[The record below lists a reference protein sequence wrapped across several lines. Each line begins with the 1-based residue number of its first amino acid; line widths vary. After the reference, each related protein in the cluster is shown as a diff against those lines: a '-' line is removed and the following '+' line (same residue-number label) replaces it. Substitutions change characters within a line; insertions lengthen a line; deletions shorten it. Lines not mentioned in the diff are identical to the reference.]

1 MSSPMAE
8 NNKLTYES
16 PEDAEVDREQ
26 PLMSH
31 LLELRSRLVR
41 AAVSVIVVFLALS
54 PFMKHIFDFLSQ
66 PLMAAL
72 PQGVKMLS
80 TGVVAP
86 FFVPLK
92 VTLFLAF
99 LIALPYVLYQVWA
112 FVAPGLYKREKRLIF
127 PILASSLLMFALGM
141 LYCYFIVFRM
151 VFMFIAGFSPESVN
165 FAPDIDAYFSF
176 VITMF
181 VAFGITFEVPIVVM
195 VLNRMGVATYE
206 RLVKIR
212 PYVIVGAFVIAAI
225 VTPPD
230 VMSQCLLAVPLV
242 VLYQVG
248 LWCVRL
254 FGKKEPQPE
263 QES

>member
-1 MSSPMAE
+1 MRKQMAD
-8 NNKLTYES
+8 NKKLTYES
-16 PEDAEVDREQ
+16 PEDEEVDREQ

-41 AAVSVIVVFLALS
+41 AAVSVLVVFAVLS
-54 PFMKHIFDFLSQ
+54 PFMKHIFDLLSQ

-112 FVAPGLYKREKRLIF
+112 FIAPGLYKREKRLIF
-127 PILASSLLMFALGM
+127 PILASSIVMFALGM

-165 FAPDIDAYFSF
+165 FAPDIDAYFGF

-195 VLNRMGVATYE
+195 VLNRMGVASYE
-206 RLVKIR
+206 RMCKIR
-212 PYVIVGAFVIAAI
+212 PYVIVGAFVVAAI

-248 LWCVRL
+248 LWCVKL
-254 FGKKEPQPE
+254 FGNKEDSG
-263 QES
+263 ES

>member
-1 MSSPMAE
+1 MAD
-8 NNKLTYES
+8 NKKLTYES
-16 PEDAEVDREQ
+16 PEDEEVDREQ

-41 AAVSVIVVFLALS
+41 AAVSVLVVFAVLS
-54 PFMKHIFDFLSQ
+54 PFMKHIFDLLSQ

-86 FFVPLK
+86 YFVPLK

-112 FVAPGLYKREKRLIF
+112 FIAPGLYKREKRLIF
-127 PILASSLLMFALGM
+127 PILASSIVMFALGM

-195 VLNRMGVATYE
+195 VLNRMCVDSYD
-206 RLVKIR
+206 RMCKIR
-212 PYVIVGAFVIAAI
+212 PYVIVGAFVVAAI

-248 LWCVRL
+248 LWCVKL
-254 FGKKEPQPE
+254 FGKKEDSG
-263 QES
+263 ES

>member
-1 MSSPMAE
+1 MAE
-8 NNKLTYES
+8 NKKITYES

-41 AAVSVIVVFLALS
+41 AAVSVLVVFAVLS

-127 PILASSLLMFALGM
+127 PILASSIVMFAAGM

-181 VAFGITFEVPIVVM
+181 FAFGVTFEVPIVVM
-195 VLNRMGVATYE
+195 VLNRMGVASYYSLTK
-206 RLVKIR
+206 VR
-212 PYVIVGAFVIAAI
+212 PYVIVGAFVIAAV

-242 VLYQVG
+242 ILYQVG
-248 LWCVRL
+248 LWCVKL
-254 FGKKEPQPE
+254 FGKKDETNDSQ
-263 QES
+263 S

>member
-1 MSSPMAE
+1 MRKQMAD
-8 NNKLTYES
+8 NKKLTFES
-16 PEDAEVDREQ
+16 PEDEEVDREQ

-41 AAVSVIVVFLALS
+41 AAVSVLVVFAVLS
-54 PFMKHIFDFLSQ
+54 PFMKHIFDLLSQ

-112 FVAPGLYKREKRLIF
+112 FIAPGLYKREKRLIF
-127 PILASSLLMFALGM
+127 PILASSIVMFALGM

-195 VLNRMGVATYE
+195 VLNQMGVASYE
-206 RLVKIR
+206 RMCKIR
-212 PYVIVGAFVIAAI
+212 PYVIVGAFVVAAI

-248 LWCVRL
+248 LWCVKL
-254 FGKKEPQPE
+254 FGKKEDSG
-263 QES
+263 ES

>member
-1 MSSPMAE
+1 
-8 NNKLTYES
+8 
-16 PEDAEVDREQ
+16 
-26 PLMSH
+26 
-31 LLELRSRLVR
+31 
-41 AAVSVIVVFLALS
+41 
-54 PFMKHIFDFLSQ
+54 
-66 PLMAAL
+66 
-72 PQGVKMLS
+72 
-80 TGVVAP
+80 
-86 FFVPLK
+86 
-92 VTLFLAF
+92 
-99 LIALPYVLYQVWA
+99 
-112 FVAPGLYKREKRLIF
+112 
-127 PILASSLLMFALGM
+127 
-141 LYCYFIVFRM
+141 
-151 VFMFIAGFSPESVN
+151 MFIAGFSPESVN

-212 PYVIVGAFVIAAI
+212 PYVIVGAFVISAI

>member
-1 MSSPMAE
+1 MRKQMAD
-8 NNKLTYES
+8 NKKLTYES
-16 PEDAEVDREQ
+16 PEDEEVDREQ

-41 AAVSVIVVFLALS
+41 AAVSVLIVFAVLS
-54 PFMKHIFDFLSQ
+54 PFMKHIFDLLSQ

-112 FVAPGLYKREKRLIF
+112 FIAPGLYKREKRLIF
-127 PILASSLLMFALGM
+127 PILASSIVMFALGM

-151 VFMFIAGFSPESVN
+151 VFMFIAGYSPESVN

-176 VITMF
+176 IITMF

-195 VLNRMGVATYE
+195 VLNRMGVASYE
-206 RLVKIR
+206 RMCKIR
-212 PYVIVGAFVIAAI
+212 PYVIVGAFVVAAI

-248 LWCVRL
+248 LWCVKL
-254 FGKKEPQPE
+254 FGKKEDSG
-263 QES
+263 ES

>member
-1 MSSPMAE
+1 MAE
-8 NNKLTYES
+8 NKKITYES

-41 AAVSVIVVFLALS
+41 AAVSVLVVFAVLS

-127 PILASSLLMFALGM
+127 PILASSIVMFAAGM
-141 LYCYFIVFRM
+141 LYCYFIVFR
-151 VFMFIAGFSPESVN
+151 
-165 FAPDIDAYFSF
+165 
-176 VITMF
+176 
-181 VAFGITFEVPIVVM
+181 
-195 VLNRMGVATYE
+195 
-206 RLVKIR
+206 K
-212 PYVIVGAFVIAAI
+212 
-225 VTPPD
+225 
-230 VMSQCLLAVPLV
+230 
-242 VLYQVG
+242 
-248 LWCVRL
+248 
-254 FGKKEPQPE
+254 
-263 QES
+263 

>member
-1 MSSPMAE
+1 MRKQMAD
-8 NNKLTYES
+8 NKKLTYES
-16 PEDAEVDREQ
+16 PEDEEVDREQ

-41 AAVSVIVVFLALS
+41 AAVSVLVVFAVLS
-54 PFMKHIFDFLSQ
+54 PFMKYIFDLLSQ

-99 LIALPYVLYQVWA
+99 LIALPYVLYQIWA
-112 FVAPGLYKREKRLIF
+112 FIAPGLYKREKRLIF
-127 PILASSLLMFALGM
+127 PILASSIVMFALGM

-195 VLNRMGVATYE
+195 VLNRMGVASYE
-206 RLVKIR
+206 RMCKIR
-212 PYVIVGAFVIAAI
+212 PYVIVGAFVVAAI

-248 LWCVRL
+248 LWCVKL
-254 FGKKEPQPE
+254 FGKKEDSG
-263 QES
+263 ES

>member
-1 MSSPMAE
+1 
-8 NNKLTYES
+8 
-16 PEDAEVDREQ
+16 
-26 PLMSH
+26 
-31 LLELRSRLVR
+31 
-41 AAVSVIVVFLALS
+41 
-54 PFMKHIFDFLSQ
+54 MKHIFDLLSQ
-66 PLMAAL
+66 TLMAAL

-99 LIALPYVLYQVWA
+99 LIALPFVLYQVWA

-127 PILASSLLMFALGM
+127 PILTSSIVMFALGM

-206 RLVKIR
+206 KLTKVR

-230 VMSQCLLAVPLV
+230 VMSQCLLALPLV
-242 VLYQVG
+242 ILYQVG
-248 LWCVRL
+248 IWCVKL
-254 FGKKEPQPE
+254 FGKKEQ
-263 QES
+263 STNS

>member
-1 MSSPMAE
+1 MAD
-8 NNKLTYES
+8 NKKLTYES
-16 PEDAEVDREQ
+16 PEDEEVDREQ

-41 AAVSVIVVFLALS
+41 AAVSVLVVFAVLS
-54 PFMKHIFDFLSQ
+54 PFMKHIFDLLSQ
-66 PLMAAL
+66 PLMVAL

-112 FVAPGLYKREKRLIF
+112 FIAPGLYKREKRLIF
-127 PILASSLLMFALGM
+127 PILASSIVMFALGM

-151 VFMFIAGFSPESVN
+151 VFMFIASFSPESVN

-195 VLNRMGVATYE
+195 VLNRMGVASYE
-206 RLVKIR
+206 RMCKIR
-212 PYVIVGAFVIAAI
+212 PYVIVGAFVVAAI

-248 LWCVRL
+248 LWCVKL
-254 FGKKEPQPE
+254 FGKKEDSD
-263 QES
+263 ES

>member
-1 MSSPMAE
+1 MAD
-8 NNKLTYES
+8 NKKLTYES
-16 PEDAEVDREQ
+16 PEDEEVDREQ

-41 AAVSVIVVFLALS
+41 AAVSVLVVFAVLS
-54 PFMKHIFDFLSQ
+54 PLMKHIFDLLSQ

-112 FVAPGLYKREKRLIF
+112 FIATGLYKREKRLIF
-127 PILASSLLMFALGM
+127 PILASSIVMFALGM

-195 VLNRMGVATYE
+195 VLNRMGVASYE
-206 RLVKIR
+206 RMCKIR
-212 PYVIVGAFVIAAI
+212 PYVIVGAFVVAAI

-248 LWCVRL
+248 LWCVKL
-254 FGKKEPQPE
+254 FGKKEDSG
-263 QES
+263 ES

>member
-1 MSSPMAE
+1 MAE

-254 FGKKEPQPE
+254 FGKKESQPE

>member
-1 MSSPMAE
+1 MAE

>member
-1 MSSPMAE
+1 
-8 NNKLTYES
+8 
-16 PEDAEVDREQ
+16 
-26 PLMSH
+26 
-31 LLELRSRLVR
+31 
-41 AAVSVIVVFLALS
+41 
-54 PFMKHIFDFLSQ
+54 
-66 PLMAAL
+66 MAAL

-112 FVAPGLYKREKRLIF
+112 FIAPGLYKREKRLIF
-127 PILASSLLMFALGM
+127 PILASSIVMFALGM

-195 VLNRMGVATYE
+195 VLNRMGVASYE
-206 RLVKIR
+206 RMCKIR
-212 PYVIVGAFVIAAI
+212 PYVIVGAFVVAAI

-248 LWCVRL
+248 LWCVKL
-254 FGKKEPQPE
+254 FGKKEDSG
-263 QES
+263 ES

>member
-1 MSSPMAE
+1 MRKQMAD
-8 NNKLTYES
+8 NKKLTYES
-16 PEDAEVDREQ
+16 PEDEEVDREQ
-26 PLMSH
+26 PLMLH

-41 AAVSVIVVFLALS
+41 AAVSVLVVFAVLS
-54 PFMKHIFDFLSQ
+54 PFMKHIFDLLSQ

-112 FVAPGLYKREKRLIF
+112 FIAPGLYKREKRLIF
-127 PILASSLLMFALGM
+127 PILASSIVMFALGM

-195 VLNRMGVATYE
+195 VLNQMGVASYE
-206 RLVKIR
+206 RMCKIR
-212 PYVIVGAFVIAAI
+212 PYVIVGAFVVAAI

-248 LWCVRL
+248 LWCVKL
-254 FGKKEPQPE
+254 FGKKEDSG
-263 QES
+263 ES

>member
-1 MSSPMAE
+1 MAD
-8 NNKLTYES
+8 NKKLTYES
-16 PEDAEVDREQ
+16 PEDEEVDREQ

-41 AAVSVIVVFLALS
+41 AAVSVLVVFAVLS
-54 PFMKHIFDFLSQ
+54 PFMKLIFDLLSQ

-112 FVAPGLYKREKRLIF
+112 FIAPGLYKREKRLIF
-127 PILASSLLMFALGM
+127 PILASSIVMFALGM

-195 VLNRMGVATYE
+195 VLNRMGVASYE
-206 RLVKIR
+206 RMCKIR
-212 PYVIVGAFVIAAI
+212 PYVIVGAFVVAAI

-248 LWCVRL
+248 LWCVKL
-254 FGKKEPQPE
+254 FGKKEDSG
-263 QES
+263 ES

>member
-1 MSSPMAE
+1 MANE
-8 NNKLTYES
+8 KIPYES
-16 PEDAEVDREQ
+16 SEDEEVDREQ

-31 LLELRSRLVR
+31 LLELRNRLVR
-41 AAVSVIVVFLALS
+41 ACLSVVVVFLCLS
-54 PFMKHIFDFLSQ
+54 PFMKTIFDFLSK
-66 PLMAAL
+66 PLMVTL
-72 PQGVKMLS
+72 PEGAKMLA

-99 LIALPYVLYQVWA
+99 LLALPYVLYQMWA
-112 FVAPGLYKREKRLIF
+112 FIAPGLYKREKRLVF
-127 PILASSLLMFALGM
+127 PILFSSVMMFALGM

-151 VFMFIAGFSPESVN
+151 VFVFIAGFSPESVN

-181 VAFGITFEVPIVVM
+181 VAFGVTFEVPIVVM
-195 VLNRMGVATYE
+195 VLNRIGAASYE
-206 RLVKIR
+206 KLAKIR
-212 PYVIVGAFVIAAI
+212 PYVIVGAFVLAAV

-248 LWCVRL
+248 LWMVKF
-254 FGKKEPQPE
+254 FGKKQAPVEAD
-263 QES
+263 

>member
-1 MSSPMAE
+1 MAKE
-8 NNKLTYES
+8 KIPYES
-16 PEDAEVDREQ
+16 SEDEEVDREQ

-31 LLELRSRLVR
+31 LLELRNRLVR
-41 AAVSVIVVFLALS
+41 ACFSVVVVFLCLS
-54 PFMKHIFDFLSQ
+54 PFMKTIFDFLSK
-66 PLMAAL
+66 PLMVAL
-72 PQGVKMLS
+72 PEGAKMLA

-99 LIALPYVLYQVWA
+99 LLALPYVLYQMWA
-112 FVAPGLYKREKRLIF
+112 FIAPGLYKREKRLVF
-127 PILASSLLMFALGM
+127 PILFSSVMMFALGM

-151 VFMFIAGFSPESVN
+151 VFVFIAGFSPESVN

-181 VAFGITFEVPIVVM
+181 VAFGVTFEVPIVVM
-195 VLNRMGVATYE
+195 VLNRIGAASYE
-206 RLVKIR
+206 KLAKIR
-212 PYVIVGAFVIAAI
+212 PYVIVGAFVLAAV

-248 LWCVRL
+248 LWMVKF
-254 FGKKEPQPE
+254 FGKKQAPVEAD
-263 QES
+263 

>member
-1 MSSPMAE
+1 MRKQMAD
-8 NNKLTYES
+8 NKKLTYES
-16 PEDAEVDREQ
+16 PEDEEVDREQ

-41 AAVSVIVVFLALS
+41 AAVSVLVVFAVLS
-54 PFMKHIFDFLSQ
+54 PFMKHIFDLLSQ

-112 FVAPGLYKREKRLIF
+112 FIAPGLYKREKRLIF
-127 PILASSLLMFALGM
+127 PILASSIVMFALGM

-151 VFMFIAGFSPESVN
+151 VFMFIAVFSPESVN

-195 VLNRMGVATYE
+195 VLNQMGVASYE
-206 RLVKIR
+206 RMCKIR
-212 PYVIVGAFVIAAI
+212 PYVIVGAFVVAAI

-248 LWCVRL
+248 LWCVKL
-254 FGKKEPQPE
+254 FGKKEDSG
-263 QES
+263 ES

>member
-1 MSSPMAE
+1 MSE
-8 NNKLTYES
+8 NKKLTYES
-16 PEDAEVDREQ
+16 PEDEEVDREQ

-31 LLELRSRLVR
+31 LLELRSRLVK
-41 AAVSVIVVFLALS
+41 AAVSVLAVFAVLS

-99 LIALPYVLYQVWA
+99 LVALPYVLYQVWA

-127 PILASSLLMFALGM
+127 PILASSIVMFAVGM

-181 VAFGITFEVPIVVM
+181 FAFGATFEVPIVVM
-195 VLNRMGVATYE
+195 VLNRMGVASYHGLTK
-206 RLVKIR
+206 VR
-212 PYVIVGAFVIAAI
+212 PYVIVGAFVVAAI

-248 LWCVRL
+248 LWCVKL
-254 FGKKEPQPE
+254 FGKKDENPDTQ
-263 QES
+263 S

>member
-1 MSSPMAE
+1 MSE
-8 NNKLTYES
+8 NKKLTYES
-16 PEDAEVDREQ
+16 PEDEEVDREQ

-31 LLELRSRLVR
+31 LLELRSRLVK
-41 AAVSVIVVFLALS
+41 AAVSVLVVFAVLS

-99 LIALPYVLYQVWA
+99 LVALPYVLYQVWA

-127 PILASSLLMFALGM
+127 PILASSIVMFAVGM

-181 VAFGITFEVPIVVM
+181 FAFGATFEVPIVVM
-195 VLNRMGVATYE
+195 VLNRMGVASYHGLTKV
-206 RLVKIR
+206 RAS
-212 PYVIVGAFVIAAI
+212 VIVGAFVVAAI

-242 VLYQVG
+242 VLYQVC
-248 LWCVRL
+248 LWCVKL
-254 FGKKEPQPE
+254 FGKKDENPDTQ
-263 QES
+263 S

>member
-1 MSSPMAE
+1 
-8 NNKLTYES
+8 
-16 PEDAEVDREQ
+16 
-26 PLMSH
+26 
-31 LLELRSRLVR
+31 
-41 AAVSVIVVFLALS
+41 
-54 PFMKHIFDFLSQ
+54 
-66 PLMAAL
+66 MAAL

-112 FVAPGLYKREKRLIF
+112 FIAPGLYKREKRLIF
-127 PILASSLLMFALGM
+127 PILASSIVMFALGM

-195 VLNRMGVATYE
+195 VLNRMGVASYE
-206 RLVKIR
+206 RMCKIR
-212 PYVIVGAFVIAAI
+212 PYVIVGAFVVAAI

-248 LWCVRL
+248 LWCVKL
-254 FGKKEPQPE
+254 FGKKEGSD
-263 QES
+263 ES

>member
-1 MSSPMAE
+1 MRKQMAD
-8 NNKLTYES
+8 NKKLTYES
-16 PEDAEVDREQ
+16 PEDEEGDREQ

-41 AAVSVIVVFLALS
+41 AAVSVLVVFAVLS
-54 PFMKHIFDFLSQ
+54 PFMKHIFDLLSQ

-112 FVAPGLYKREKRLIF
+112 FIAPGLYKREKRLIF
-127 PILASSLLMFALGM
+127 PILASSIVMFALGM

-195 VLNRMGVATYE
+195 VLNQMGVASYE
-206 RLVKIR
+206 RMCKIR
-212 PYVIVGAFVIAAI
+212 PYVIVGAFVVAAI

-248 LWCVRL
+248 LWCVKL
-254 FGKKEPQPE
+254 FGKKEDSG
-263 QES
+263 ES

>member
-1 MSSPMAE
+1 MTTEKIPYE
-8 NNKLTYES
+8 N
-16 PEDAEVDREQ
+16 PEDEEVDREQ

-31 LLELRSRLVR
+31 LLELRNRLVR
-41 AAVSVIVVFLALS
+41 ACLSVIVVFLCLS
-54 PFMKHIFDFLSQ
+54 PFMKTIFDFLSK
-66 PLMAAL
+66 PLMVAL
-72 PQGVKMLS
+72 PEGAKMLA

-99 LIALPYVLYQVWA
+99 LVALPYVLYQIWA
-112 FVAPGLYKREKRLIF
+112 FIAPGLYKREKRLVF
-127 PILASSLLMFALGM
+127 PILFSSVMMFALGM

-151 VFMFIAGFSPESVN
+151 VFVFIAGFSPESVN

-181 VAFGITFEVPIVVM
+181 VAFGVTFEVPIVVM
-195 VLNRMGVATYE
+195 VLNRIGAASYE
-206 RLVKIR
+206 KLSKIR
-212 PYVIVGAFVIAAI
+212 PYVIVGAFVLAAV

-248 LWCVRL
+248 LWMVKF
-254 FGKKEPQPE
+254 FGKKTQTSSETE
-263 QES
+263 

>member
-1 MSSPMAE
+1 MRKQMAD
-8 NNKLTYES
+8 NKKLTYES
-16 PEDAEVDREQ
+16 SEDEEVDREQ

-41 AAVSVIVVFLALS
+41 AAVSVLVVFAVLS
-54 PFMKHIFDFLSQ
+54 PFMKHIFDLLSQ

-112 FVAPGLYKREKRLIF
+112 FIAPGLYKREKRLIF
-127 PILASSLLMFALGM
+127 PILASSIVMFALGM

-195 VLNRMGVATYE
+195 VLNQMGVASYE
-206 RLVKIR
+206 RMCKIR
-212 PYVIVGAFVIAAI
+212 PYVIVGAFVVAAI

-248 LWCVRL
+248 LWCVKL
-254 FGKKEPQPE
+254 FGKKEDSG
-263 QES
+263 ES

>member
-1 MSSPMAE
+1 MRKQMAD
-8 NNKLTYES
+8 NKKLTYKS
-16 PEDAEVDREQ
+16 PEDEEVDREQ

-41 AAVSVIVVFLALS
+41 AAVSVLVVFAVLS
-54 PFMKHIFDFLSQ
+54 PFMKHIFDLLSQ

-112 FVAPGLYKREKRLIF
+112 FIAPGLYKREKRLIF
-127 PILASSLLMFALGM
+127 PILASSIVMFALGM

-195 VLNRMGVATYE
+195 VLNQMGVASYE
-206 RLVKIR
+206 RMCKIR
-212 PYVIVGAFVIAAI
+212 PYVIVGAFVVAAI

-248 LWCVRL
+248 LWCVKL
-254 FGKKEPQPE
+254 FGKKEDSG
-263 QES
+263 ES

>member
-1 MSSPMAE
+1 MRKQMAD
-8 NNKLTYES
+8 NKKLTYES
-16 PEDAEVDREQ
+16 PEDEEVDREQ

-41 AAVSVIVVFLALS
+41 AAVSVLVVFAVLS
-54 PFMKHIFDFLSQ
+54 PFMKHIFDLLSQ

-112 FVAPGLYKREKRLIF
+112 FIAPGLYKREKRLIF
-127 PILASSLLMFALGM
+127 PILASSIVMFALGM

-195 VLNRMGVATYE
+195 VLNQMGVASYE
-206 RLVKIR
+206 RMCKIR
-212 PYVIVGAFVIAAI
+212 PYVIVGAFVVAAI

-230 VMSQCLLAVPLV
+230 VMSQCLLAVPLI

-248 LWCVRL
+248 LWCVKL
-254 FGKKEPQPE
+254 FGKKEDSG
-263 QES
+263 ES

>member
-1 MSSPMAE
+1 MRKQMAD
-8 NNKLTYES
+8 NKKLTYES
-16 PEDAEVDREQ
+16 PEDEEVDREQ

-41 AAVSVIVVFLALS
+41 AAVSVLVVFAVLS
-54 PFMKHIFDFLSQ
+54 PFKKHIFDLLSQ

-112 FVAPGLYKREKRLIF
+112 FIAPGLYKREKRLIF
-127 PILASSLLMFALGM
+127 PILASSIVMFALGM

-195 VLNRMGVATYE
+195 VLNRMGVASYE
-206 RLVKIR
+206 RMCKIR
-212 PYVIVGAFVIAAI
+212 PYVIVGAFVVAAI

-248 LWCVRL
+248 LWCVKL
-254 FGKKEPQPE
+254 FGKKEDSG
-263 QES
+263 ES

>member
-1 MSSPMAE
+1 MAE
-8 NNKLTYES
+8 NKKLTYES
-16 PEDAEVDREQ
+16 PEDEEVDREQ
-26 PLMSH
+26 PLMLH
-31 LLELRSRLVR
+31 LLELRTRLVR
-41 AAVSVIVVFLALS
+41 AAVSVLVVFAVLS
-54 PFMKHIFDFLSQ
+54 PFMKQIFDLLSQ

-99 LIALPYVLYQVWA
+99 LIALPFVLYQVWA

-127 PILASSLLMFALGM
+127 PILTSSIVMFALGM

-206 RLVKIR
+206 KLIKVR

-230 VMSQCLLAVPLV
+230 VMSQCLLALPLV
-242 VLYQVG
+242 ILYQVG
-248 LWCVRL
+248 IWCVKL
-254 FGKKEPQPE
+254 FGKKEQ
-263 QES
+263 STNS